1 MNLKKII
8 PELVTAIEEAGIHK
22 SPREIQR
29 VTIPQIK
36 SGGDLFL
43 IAPNGLGKSTSIVI
57 GVIQQLKAAFED
69 APRAVIITSTK
80 EKAYE
85 MEAQFEALGRYT
97 DLRTFVVFDKGVLQ
111 YQKDVIFE
119 GLDIIIGTPKRINEL
134 IKVNGI
140 PFAKMKMIIIDEADS
155 FKVADYAKIYGIAD
169 SSPKSQFII
178 AAKVWDKK
186 FDNLSERVMKNPRV
200 IKG

>member
-8 PELVTAIEEAGIHK
+8 PELVTGIEEAGLHK
-22 SPREIQR
+22 SPREIQK
-29 VTIPQIK
+29 VAVSQIK
-36 SGGDLFL
+36 SGGDFFL
-43 IAPNGLGKSTSIVI
+43 IGSDGAGKSTSIVI

>member
-8 PELVTAIEEAGIHK
+8 PELVTAIEEAGFHK

-29 VTIPQIK
+29 VAIPQIK

-43 IAPNGLGKSTSIVI
+43 IAPDGVGKSTSIVI

-85 MEAQFEALGRYT
+85 IEAQFEALGRYT

-119 GLDIIIGTPKRINEL
+119 GLDVVIGTPKRINEL
-134 IKVNGI
+134 IKANGI
-140 PFAKMKMIIIDEADS
+140 PFAKMKMIAIDEADS
-155 FKVADYAKIYGIAD
+155 FMIVDYATLYGIAD

-178 AAKVWDKK
+178 AGKVWDKK
-186 FDNLSERVMKNPRV
+186 FDNISERVMKNPRV
-200 IKG
+200 IKD

>member
-8 PELVTAIEEAGIHK
+8 PELVTAIEEAGFDK

-29 VTIPQIK
+29 VTLPQIK

-43 IAPNGLGKSTSIVI
+43 IGPDGVGKSTSIVI

-85 MEAQFEALGRYT
+85 MEAQFETLGRHT

-119 GLDIIIGTPKRINEL
+119 GLDIVIGTPKRINEL
-134 IKVNGI
+134 IKANGI
-140 PFAKMKMIIIDEADS
+140 PFAKMKMIVIDEADS
-155 FKVADYAKIYGIAD
+155 FMIVDYATLYGIAD

-178 AAKVWDKK
+178 AGKVWDKK
-186 FDNLSERVMKNPRV
+186 FDNLSERIMKNPRV

>member
-8 PELVTAIEEAGIHK
+8 PELVTAIEEAGLHK
-22 SPREIQR
+22 SPREIQK
-29 VTIPQIK
+29 VAVSKIK

-43 IAPNGLGKSTSIVI
+43 IGSDGAGKSTSIVI

-69 APRAVIITSTK
+69 APRAVVITSTK

-85 MEAQFEALGRYT
+85 IEAQFVALGKYT
-97 DLRTFVVFDKGVLQ
+97 DLRTFVVFDKGILQ

-119 GLDIIIGTPKRINEL
+119 GLDVVIGTPKRINEL
-134 IKVNGI
+134 IKANGI
-140 PFAKMKMIIIDEADS
+140 PFAKMKMIAIDEADS
-155 FKVADYAKIYGIAD
+155 FMIVDYATLYGIAD

-178 AAKVWDKK
+178 AGKVWDKK